1 MKHLA
6 ALPLLLL
13 CGCAPESKCGPS
25 HAQVDYVIDGDTIA
39 LANDAGTGTHLRL
52 LLVDT
57 PEITKGK
64 NDCYGHEAAAF
75 TTSFVTGKTIDLS
88 YDENAC
94 TDRYGRTLAYV
105 KVDGVELNAE
115 LAKQGYACFLYVKPG
130 GEARQDE
137 FATYESEAKT
147 NRVGM
152 WGTCSLIPCS
162 M

>member
-1 MKHLA
+1 VKQL

-13 CGCAPESKCGPS
+13 CGCGAPASKCGPS
-25 HAQVDYVIDGDTIA
+25 KGQVDYVIDGDTIV
-39 LANDAGTGTHLRL
+39 LADDAGTHLRL

-75 TTSFVTGKTIDLS
+75 TTGFVTGKSLDLS
-88 YDENAC
+88 YDENSC

-105 KVDGVELNAE
+105 KVNGDELNTE
-115 LAKQGYACFLYVKPG
+115 LAKQGYACFLYVSPG
-130 GEARQDE
+130 GEARTDE
-137 FATYESEAKT
+137 FSTYESEAKT

-152 WGTCSLIPCS
+152 WGTCSVIPCS